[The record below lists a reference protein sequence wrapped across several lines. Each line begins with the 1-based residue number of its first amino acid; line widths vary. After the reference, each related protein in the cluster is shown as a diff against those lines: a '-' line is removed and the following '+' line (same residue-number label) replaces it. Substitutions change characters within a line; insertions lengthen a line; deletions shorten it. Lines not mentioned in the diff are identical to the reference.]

1 MRFGICAPYC
11 EIAALGTYP
20 FDYLE
25 ENVQRFLMPERPQE
39 EFVAAWREASRL
51 PVPIEAANALLPANL
66 SLVATPTRP
75 VDTERLERYIKTALQ
90 RAEEVGI
97 RILVFGSGDARA
109 CPPDYSLTEAVQ
121 QIGAHLAR
129 WSEWAQE
136 HGVQIVL
143 EPLRYEETNTL
154 NTVAEA
160 GALVASIDRPAARLL
175 ADIYHMACNNE
186 SPEDILLWASL
197 LSHVHVAEKQ
207 DRAAPGRHGEDFR
220 PYFSALYRAN
230 YDRRISIECHWQNL
244 AAEVGPAI
252 ERLREQWMTVAS
264 KAPLVTDDVQPT
276 EDH

>member
-1 MRFGICAPYC
+1 MRFGICAPYR
-11 EIAALGTYP
+11 EVAALGTYP

-25 ENVQRFLMPERPQE
+25 ENVQRFLIPERPQE
-39 EFVAAWREASRL
+39 EFVAAWQEACRL
-51 PVPIEAANALLPANL
+51 PVPIEAANTLLPADL
-66 SLVATPTRP
+66 TVVATPTRP
-75 VDTERLERYIKTALQ
+75 VDTKRLERYIKTTLQ

-97 RILVFGSGDARA
+97 RILVFGSGGARA
-109 CPPDYSLTEAVQ
+109 CPPDYSLTNAVQ
-121 QIGAHLAR
+121 QIGAHLAQ

-136 HGVQIVL
+136 HGVQFVL

-197 LSHVHVAEKQ
+197 LTHVHVAEKQ
-207 DRAAPGRHGEDFR
+207 DRAAPGRHGEDFG
-220 PYFSALYRAN
+220 PYFSALHRAN
-230 YDRRISIECHWQNL
+230 YDRRISIECNWQNL

-252 ERLREQWMTVAS
+252 ERLRAQSTTSPQSGEACEGF
-264 KAPLVTDDVQPT
+264 APYKPD
-276 EDH
+276 